1 MLPNHL
7 IVDKIEINDAKST
20 AKKFNKFFVN
30 MGPNL
35 ANKMLQSDLSFKSN
49 LPTVNITLNETALSE
64 DEFGETSK
72 SLE

>member
-20 AKKFNKFFVN
+20 AKKFNKFVVN
-30 MGPNL
+30 IGPNL